1 VTYVFSP
8 AFKDA
13 GDDSRRPQ
21 SRSRKNS
28 HQATRL
34 TQ

>member
-1 VTYVFSP
+1 VFSP

-13 GDDSRRPQ
+13 GDNSRHPQ
-21 SRSRKNS
+21 SRSRQNS